1 MDKIFIPAQVSML
14 MPSDMYKTMT
24 TLFAFQKE
32 GGIVT
37 YSKKNADFLHLDQAV
52 TDQAIQTAIN
62 YKLIQPVEQ
71 TGGVYKFK
79 INQTTLET
87 AKLTPLTEIPNKPLL
102 KLAETITFKQ
112 EMGTKQK
119 TNEELLEEIRRLQAQ
134 LMGNVKVDISAP
146 PEHAANDLP
155 W

>member
-1 MDKIFIPAQVSML
+1 
-14 MPSDMYKTMT
+14 MPSDMYKTMI
-24 TLFAFQKE
+24 TLAAFQKE
-32 GGIVT
+32 GIIS

-52 TDQAIQTAIN
+52 TDQVIQTAIN
-62 YKLIQPVEQ
+62 YKLIEPIEQ

-79 INQTTLET
+79 INQTVMET

-102 KLAETITFKQ
+102 KLATDITFKQ
-112 EMGTKQK
+112 EMGSRQK
-119 TNEELLEEIRRLQAQ
+119 TNEELLEEIRKLQAQ
-134 LMGNVKVDISAP
+134 LMDNVKVDISAP

>member
-1 MDKIFIPAQVSML
+1 MDKIYIPMQVSML
-14 MPSDMYKTMT
+14 LPGDMYKTLV

-32 GGIVT
+32 GTIT
-37 YSKKNADFLHLDQAV
+37 YSKKNSEFLHLDQAIAE
-52 TDQAIQTAIN
+52 QAVQTAIN
-62 YKLIQPVEQ
+62 YKLIEPIEQ
-71 TGGVYKFK
+71 AGGVYKFK
-79 INQTTLET
+79 INQTVMET

>member
-14 MPSDMYKTMT
+14 MPSDMYKTMI
-24 TLFAFQKE
+24 TLAAFQKE
-32 GGIVT
+32 GIIS

-52 TDQAIQTAIN
+52 TDQVIQTAIN
-62 YKLIQPVEQ
+62 YKLIEPLEQ
-71 TGGVYKFK
+71 AGGVYKFK

-119 TNEELLEEIRRLQAQ
+119 TNEEILEEIRKLQAQ
-134 LMGNVKVDISAP
+134 LMANVK
-146 PEHAANDLP
+146 PENNDTNDLP

>member
-1 MDKIFIPAQVSML
+1 
-14 MPSDMYKTMT
+14 MPSDMYKTMI
-24 TLFAFQKE
+24 TLAAFQKE
-32 GGIVT
+32 GIIS

-52 TDQAIQTAIN
+52 TDQVIQTAIN
-62 YKLIQPVEQ
+62 YKLIEPLEQ
-71 TGGVYKFK
+71 AGGVYKFK

-119 TNEELLEEIRRLQAQ
+119 TNEEILEEIRKLQAQ
-134 LMGNVKVDISAP
+134 LMANVK
-146 PEHAANDLP
+146 PENNDTNDLP

>member
-14 MPSDMYKTMT
+14 MPSDMYKTMI
-24 TLFAFQKE
+24 TLAAFQKE
-32 GGIVT
+32 GIIS

-52 TDQAIQTAIN
+52 TDQVIQTAIN
-62 YKLIQPVEQ
+62 YKLIEPIEQ
-71 TGGVYKFK
+71 AGGVYKFK
-79 INQTTLET
+79 INQTVMET

-112 EMGTKQK
+112 EMGSKQK
-119 TNEELLEEIRRLQAQ
+119 TNEELLEEIRKLQAQ
-134 LMGNVKVDISAP
+134 LMANVKPDN
-146 PEHAANDLP
+146 NDTNNLP

>member
-1 MDKIFIPAQVSML
+1 MNRIYLPMQIKAL
-14 MPSDMYKTMT
+14 LPSDVYKVLDALMT
-24 TLFAFQKE
+24 FQKE
-32 GGIVT
+32 GTIT
-37 YSKKNADFLHLDQAV
+37 YSKRNAEFLHLDQAIAE
-52 TDQAIQTAIN
+52 QAVQTAIN
-62 YKLIQPVEQ
+62 YKLIEPIEQ
-71 TGGVYKFK
+71 AGGVYKFK

-119 TNEELLEEIRRLQAQ
+119 TNEEILEEIRRLQAQ
-134 LMGNVKVDISAP
+134 LMANVK
-146 PEHAANDLP
+146 PENNDTNDLP

>member
-1 MDKIFIPAQVSML
+1 MDKIYIPAQVSML
-14 MPSDMYKTMT
+14 MPSDMYKTMI

-32 GGIVT
+32 GIIS

-52 TDQAIQTAIN
+52 TDQVIQTAIN
-62 YKLIQPVEQ
+62 YKLIEPIEQ

-79 INQTTLET
+79 INQTVMET

-102 KLAETITFKQ
+102 KLANEITFKQ

-119 TNEELLEEIRRLQAQ
+119 TNEELLEEIRKLQAQ
-134 LMGNVKVDISAP
+134 LMANVKPDNNDT
-146 PEHAANDLP
+146 NDLP

>member
-1 MDKIFIPAQVSML
+1 MEKIYIPAQVSML
-14 MPSDMYKTMT
+14 MPSDMYKTMI

-32 GGIVT
+32 GIIS

-52 TDQAIQTAIN
+52 TDQVIQTAIN
-62 YKLIQPVEQ
+62 YKLIEPIEQ

-79 INQTTLET
+79 INQTVMET

-102 KLAETITFKQ
+102 KLANEITFKQ

-119 TNEELLEEIRRLQAQ
+119 TNEEILEEIRKLQAQ
-134 LMGNVKVDISAP
+134 LMSNVK
-146 PEHAANDLP
+146 PENNDTNDLP